1 MKIGILTLHDS
12 PNYGAVL
19 QAYAMR
25 AYLTGLGHKA
35 FVIDRRRDPGN
46 APLRTPPAERG
57 AMRLLGL
64 FKVDAR
70 NGAREYARRCERT
83 LAFERDRI
91 GMSPYHFH
99 GWKDAPSDLGLDLVL
114 VGSDQV
120 WNANNL
126 DPADY
131 LLKDVPGNPPGIAY
145 AASVGMP
152 EFPADR
158 LEDFRTGFARFA
170 AIGVRE
176 REAAEMVRSLGFAA
190 EHVVDP
196 VLLAG
201 RDVWASVLADGA
213 SPADATPRTFA
224 YFLAEDVPAML
235 PELADFAARTGR
247 RVDLFVD
254 WFVRRSPHG
263 IGGWMKNGRFWRKW
277 RRRGID
283 FRLCAG
289 PEEFV
294 RSIAAAAAVVSN
306 SYHALMFSLVFGRE
320 VRIVLPTHP
329 VRRKMN
335 ARLCEFEGA
344 LTEGPLVAE
353 KLSDALR
360 SLGSGEHVAI
370 RTDALAARV
379 AASDRWLTAAISA
392 ARTGGAR
399 TA

>member
-25 AYLTGLGHKA
+25 AWLTGLGHEA

-46 APLRTPPAERG
+46 APLRTPPPERDSV
-57 AMRLLGL
+57 RLFGL
-64 FKVDAR
+64 FKADAR
-70 NGAREYARRCERT
+70 NGAGEYARRCART

-91 GMSPYHFH
+91 GMSAYHFH
-99 GWKDAPSDLGLDLVL
+99 AWKDAPRELGLDLIL

-145 AASVGMP
+145 AASIGMS
-152 EFPADR
+152 EFPVDKV
-158 LEDFRTGFARFA
+158 EEFRTGFARFA

-176 REAAEMVRSLGFAA
+176 REAAEMVRSLGYAA

-201 RDVWASVLADGA
+201 RDVWKDVLEGDADG
-213 SPADATPRTFA
+213 TPRTFA

-235 PELADFAARTGR
+235 PELADFAAKTGR
-247 RVDLFVD
+247 RVELFVD
-254 WFVRRSPHG
+254 WFVRRAPHG
-263 IGGWMKNGRFWRKW
+263 FGGWMKNGKFWEKW

-283 FRLCAG
+283 FRLDAG

-294 RSIAAAAAVVSN
+294 RSIAAAEAVVSN

-335 ARLCEFEGA
+335 ARLREFEGT

-353 KLSDALR
+353 KLFDALR
-360 SLGSGEHVAI
+360 SLASGGRVAV
-370 RTDALAARV
+370 RADALAARV
-379 AASDRWLTAAISA
+379 DVSRAWLSNAL
-392 ARTGGAR
+392 GALGK
-399 TA
+399 

>member
-25 AYLTGLGHKA
+25 AYLTGLGHEA

-46 APLRTPPAERG
+46 VPLRTPPPERDFV
-57 AMRLLGL
+57 RILGL

-83 LAFERDRI
+83 LAFGRDWI
-91 GMSPYHFH
+91 GMSAYHFH
-99 GWKDAPSDLGLDLVL
+99 DWKDAPRDLGLELVL

-145 AASVGMP
+145 AASIGMP
-152 EFPADR
+152 ELPVDR
-158 LEDFRTGFARFA
+158 VGEFRAGFARFA

-176 REAAEMVRSLGFAA
+176 REAVETVRSLGFAA

-201 RDVWASVLADGA
+201 RGVWKPVLESGTGQTDE
-213 SPADATPRTFA
+213 TPRVFA
-224 YFLAEDVPAML
+224 YFLAENVEAML
-235 PELADFAARTGR
+235 PELAEFATKTGR
-247 RVDLFVD
+247 RIDLFVD
-254 WFVRRSPHG
+254 WYVRRAPHG
-263 IGGWMKNGRFWRKW
+263 IGGWMKNGKFWRKW
-277 RRRGID
+277 RNRGID
-283 FRLCAG
+283 FRLDAG

-294 RSIAAAAAVVSN
+294 RSIALADSVVSN
-306 SYHALMFSLVFGRE
+306 SYHALMFTLLFGRE
-320 VRIVLPTHP
+320 ARIVLPTHP
-329 VRRKMN
+329 VRRAMN
-335 ARLCEFEGA
+335 ARLREFEGT
-344 LTEGPLVAE
+344 LTDGPLIADT
-353 KLSDALR
+353 LSAALA
-360 SLGSGEHVAI
+360 SLAAGERVTV
-370 RTDALAARV
+370 RTDALFRRADASRV
-379 AASDRWLTAAISA
+379 WFSNALETI
-392 ARTGGAR
+392 GK
-399 TA
+399 

>member
-25 AYLTGLGHKA
+25 AWLTGLGHEA
-35 FVIDRRRDPGN
+35 FVIDRRRDIGN
-46 APLRTPPAERG
+46 APLRTPPPERESV
-57 AMRLLGL
+57 RLFGF
-64 FKVDAR
+64 FKADAR

-99 GWKDAPSDLGLDLVL
+99 DWKDAPRELGLDLIL

-152 EFPADR
+152 EFPAER
-158 LEDFRTGFARFA
+158 QEVFRDGFARFA

-176 REAAEMVRSLGFAA
+176 REAVEMVRALGFAA

-201 RDVWASVLADGA
+201 RHVWKDVLKGYADG
-213 SPADATPRTFA
+213 TPRTVA

-235 PELADFAARTGR
+235 PELTDFAVTTGR
-247 RVDLFVD
+247 RVELFVD
-254 WFVRRSPHG
+254 WFVRRAPHG
-263 IGGWMKNGRFWRKW
+263 FGGWMKNGKFWEKW

-283 FRLCAG
+283 FRLDAG

-294 RSIAAAAAVVSN
+294 RSIAAAEAVVSN

-335 ARLCEFEGA
+335 ARLREFEGT

-353 KLSDALR
+353 KLFDALR
-360 SLGSGEHVAI
+360 SLASGGRVAV
-370 RTDALAARV
+370 RADALAARV
-379 AASDRWLTAAISA
+379 DVSRAWLSNAL
-392 ARTGGAR
+392 GALGK
-399 TA
+399 

>member
-1 MKIGILTLHDS
+1 MRIGILTLHDS

-19 QAYAMR
+19 QAYALR
-25 AYLTGLGHKA
+25 AYLTGLGHEA

-46 APLRTPPAERG
+46 APLRTPPAERDSV
-57 AMRLLGL
+57 RLFGL

-70 NGAREYARRCERT
+70 NGASEYARRCART
-83 LAFERDRI
+83 LLFERDRI

-99 GWKDAPSDLGLDLVL
+99 AWKDAPRELGLDLVL

-145 AASVGMP
+145 AASIGMP
-152 EFPADR
+152 ELPADR
-158 LEDFRTGFARFA
+158 VGEFRAGFARFA
-170 AIGVRE
+170 VIGVRE
-176 REAAEMVRSLGFAA
+176 REAAEMVRALGFTA

-201 RDVWASVLADGA
+201 REVWKGLMADDTAHAPVDG
-213 SPADATPRTFA
+213 TPRTFA
-224 YFLAEDVPAML
+224 YFLAEDVEGML
-235 PELADFAARTGR
+235 PELADFAAKTGR
-247 RVDLFVD
+247 RIDLFVD
-254 WFVRRSPHG
+254 WYARRAPHG
-263 IGGWMKNGRFWRKW
+263 TGGWMKNGRFWKKW
-277 RRRGID
+277 RERGVD
-283 FRLCAG
+283 FRLDAG

-294 RSIAAAAAVVSN
+294 RSITAAIAVISN

-335 ARLCEFEGA
+335 ARLREFEGV
-344 LTEGPLVAE
+344 LTEGPLIADT
-353 KLSDALR
+353 LSAALA
-360 SLGSGEHVAI
+360 SLAAGERVTV
-370 RTDALAARV
+370 RTDALSARV
-379 AASDRWLTAAISA
+379 DASRIWLANALEA
-392 ARTGGAR
+392 LEK
-399 TA
+399 

>member
-1 MKIGILTLHDS
+1 MRIGILTLHDS

-25 AYLTGLGHKA
+25 AYLAGLGHEA

-46 APLRTPPAERG
+46 ASLRTPPPGRDFV
-57 AMRLLGL
+57 RLLGL
-64 FKVDAR
+64 FRVDAR
-70 NGAREYARRCERT
+70 NGAREHARRCERT

-99 GWKDAPSDLGLDLVL
+99 DWKDAPSDLGLDLVL

-131 LLKDVPGNPPGIAY
+131 LLKGVPGNPPGIAY
-145 AASVGMP
+145 AASIGMP
-152 EFPADR
+152 EIPADKVG
-158 LEDFRTGFARFA
+158 EFRAGFARFA

-201 RDVWASVLADGA
+201 RGAWEDVLATGADG
-213 SPADATPRTFA
+213 TPRTFA
-224 YFLAEDVPAML
+224 YFLAEDIPAML
-235 PELADFAARTGR
+235 PELADFAAKTGR

-254 WFVRRSPHG
+254 WFVRRAPHG
-263 IGGWMKNGRFWRKW
+263 VGGWLKNGKFWRTW
-277 RRRGID
+277 RQRGID
-283 FRLCAG
+283 FRLDAG

-294 RSIAAAAAVVSN
+294 RSIAAAEAVVSN

-335 ARLCEFEGA
+335 ARLREFEELLEEGA
-344 LTEGPLVAE
+344 LVC
-353 KLSDALR
+353 D
-360 SLGSGEHVAI
+360 SLGAALTSFESNARTVI
-370 RTDALAARV
+370 RTEILSSRI
-379 AASDRWLTAAISA
+379 ASSRAWL
-392 ARTGGAR
+392 ARTLEER
-399 TA
+399 WT

>member
-1 MKIGILTLHDS
+1 MRIGILTLHDS

-25 AYLTGLGHKA
+25 AYLTGLGHEA
-35 FVIDRRRDPGN
+35 FVIDRRRDSGN
-46 APLRTPPAERG
+46 APLRTPPVERDSV
-57 AMRLLGL
+57 RLFGL

-70 NGAREYARRCERT
+70 NGASEYARRCART
-83 LAFERDRI
+83 LSFERDRI

-99 GWKDAPSDLGLDLVL
+99 AWKDAPRELGLDLVL

-145 AASVGMP
+145 AASIGMP
-152 EFPADR
+152 ELPADR
-158 LEDFRTGFARFA
+158 VGEFRAGFARFA

-176 REAAEMVRSLGFAA
+176 REAAEMVRALGFTA

-201 RDVWASVLADGA
+201 REVWKGLMADDTAHAPVDG
-213 SPADATPRTFA
+213 TPRTFA
-224 YFLAEDVPAML
+224 YFLAEDVEGML
-235 PELADFAARTGR
+235 PELADFAAKTGR
-247 RVDLFVD
+247 RIGLFVD
-254 WFVRRSPHG
+254 WYAWRAPHG
-263 IGGWMKNGRFWRKW
+263 IGGWMKNGKFWKKW
-277 RRRGID
+277 RERGID
-283 FRLCAG
+283 FRLDAG

-294 RSIAAAAAVVSN
+294 RSITAATAVISN

-335 ARLCEFEGA
+335 ARLREFEGV
-344 LTEGPLVAE
+344 LTEGPLIADT
-353 KLSDALR
+353 LSAALA
-360 SLGSGEHVAI
+360 SLAAGERVTV
-370 RTDALAARV
+370 RTDALSARV
-379 AASDRWLTAAISA
+379 DASRIWLATALEALEK
-392 ARTGGAR
+392 
-399 TA
+399 

>member
-1 MKIGILTLHDS
+1 MRIGILTLHDS

-25 AYLTGLGHKA
+25 AYLTGLGHEA

-46 APLRTPPAERG
+46 APLRTPPPERDFV
-57 AMRLLGL
+57 RLFGL
-64 FKVDAR
+64 FKADAR

-99 GWKDAPSDLGLDLVL
+99 DWKDAPSDLGLDLVL

-131 LLKDVPGNPPGIAY
+131 LLRDVPGNPPGIAY

-152 EFPADR
+152 EFPAER
-158 LEDFRTGFARFA
+158 LETFRDGFARFA

-176 REAAEMVRSLGFAA
+176 REAAEMVRAFGFAA

-201 RDVWASVLADGA
+201 RAVWKDVLAG
-213 SPADATPRTFA
+213 DAGGTPRTFA

-235 PELADFAARTGR
+235 PELADFAAKTGR
-247 RVDLFVD
+247 RVELFVD
-254 WFVRRSPHG
+254 WFVRRAPHG
-263 IGGWMKNGRFWRKW
+263 VGGWMKNGKFWAKW

-283 FRLCAG
+283 FRLDAG

-294 RSIAAAAAVVSN
+294 RSIAAAKAVASN

-335 ARLCEFEGA
+335 ARLREFEGT

-360 SLGSGEHVAI
+360 SLASGEHVAI
-370 RTDALAARV
+370 RAEALAARV
-379 AASDRWLTAAISA
+379 AASDRWLKAAISA

>member
-1 MKIGILTLHDS
+1 MRIGILTLHDS

-25 AYLTGLGHKA
+25 AYLTGLGHEA
-35 FVIDRRRDPGN
+35 FVIDRRRDSRN
-46 APLRTPPAERG
+46 APLRTPSAERDSI
-57 AMRLLGL
+57 RLLGL

-99 GWKDAPSDLGLDLVL
+99 GWKDAPSDLGLDLVV

-131 LLKDVPGNPPGIAY
+131 LLNGVPGNPPGIAY

-152 EFPADR
+152 EIPADR
-158 LEDFRTGFARFA
+158 LEAFRTGFARFA

-176 REAAEMVRSLGFAA
+176 RETVEMVRSLGFTA

-201 RDVWASVLADGA
+201 RDVWKDVLA
-213 SPADATPRTFA
+213 ADAAEAPRTFA
-224 YFLAEDVPAML
+224 YFLAEDIPAML

-254 WFVRRSPHG
+254 WFVRRAPHG
-263 IGGWMKNGRFWRKW
+263 VSGWMKNGRFWREW
-277 RRRGID
+277 RQRGID
-283 FRLCAG
+283 FRLNAG

-294 RSIAAAAAVVSN
+294 RSISAAEAVVSN

-335 ARLCEFEGA
+335 ARLCEFKELLEG
-344 LTEGPLVAE
+344 GMLVC
-353 KLSDALR
+353 D
-360 SLGSGEHVAI
+360 SLGAALASFESNTRTVIRSEILASRIAFSRAWLACALEGI
-370 RTDALAARV
+370 RT
-379 AASDRWLTAAISA
+379 
-392 ARTGGAR
+392 
-399 TA
+399 

>member
-1 MKIGILTLHDS
+1 MRIGILTLHDS

-25 AYLTGLGHKA
+25 AYLAGLGHEA

-57 AMRLLGL
+57 EIRLLGL

-213 SPADATPRTFA
+213 RPTDATPRTFA

-235 PELADFAARTGR
+235 PELADFAAKTGR

-254 WFVRRSPHG
+254 WFVRRAPRG
-263 IGGWMKNGRFWRKW
+263 IGGWIRNGRFWEKW
-277 RRRGID
+277 RDRGLD
-283 FRLCAG
+283 FRLDAG

-294 RSIAAAAAVVSN
+294 RSIAAAETVVSN

-335 ARLCEFEGA
+335 ARLREFEGT

-353 KLSDALR
+353 KLAEALR
-360 SLGSGEHVAI
+360 SLCSGEHVTI
-370 RTDALAARV
+370 RTEALASRV
-379 AASDRWLTAAISA
+379 AASDRWLKAAISA
-392 ARTGGAR
+392 TRTGGAR

>member
-25 AYLTGLGHKA
+25 AHLAARGHEA
-35 FVIDRRRDPGN
+35 FVIDRRRDSGN
-46 APLRTPPAERG
+46 APLRTPPPERDHV
-57 AMRLLGL
+57 RLLGL
-64 FKVDAR
+64 LKADAQ
-70 NGAREYARRCERT
+70 NGAREHARRCART
-83 LAFERDRI
+83 LAFERNRI

-99 GWKDAPSDLGLDLVL
+99 AWKDAPPELGLDLVL

-120 WNANNL
+120 WNANNH
-126 DPADY
+126 DPTDY

-145 AASVGMP
+145 AASIGMP
-152 EFPADR
+152 EFPADKLAAYR
-158 LEDFRTGFARFA
+158 DGFARFA

-201 RDVWASVLADGA
+201 RDVWKPVLATG
-213 SPADATPRTFA
+213 ADAAGETPRTFA
-224 YFLAEDVPAML
+224 YFLAEDVSALL
-235 PELADFAARTGR
+235 PQLAEHAAKTGR

-254 WFVRRSPHG
+254 WFVRRAPRG
-263 IGGWMKNGRFWRKW
+263 IGGWMKNRKFWKTW
-277 RRRGID
+277 RARGVD
-283 FRLCAG
+283 FRLEAG

-294 RSIAAAAAVVSN
+294 RSIVTADAVVSN

-335 ARLCEFEGA
+335 ARLREFAGT
-344 LTEGPLVAE
+344 LTEGPLVAAD
-353 KLSDALR
+353 LSVALR
-360 SLGSGEHVAI
+360 SLAAGERV
-370 RTDALAARV
+370 RVRSDELAARA
-379 AASDRWLTAAISA
+379 AASSRWLEAAMSA
-392 ARTGGAR
+392 VR
-399 TA
+399 

>member
-1 MKIGILTLHDS
+1 MRIGILTLHDS

-19 QAYAMR
+19 QAYSMR
-25 AYLTGLGHKA
+25 SYLTGLGHEA
-35 FVIDRRRDPGN
+35 FVIDRRRDIGN
-46 APLRTPPAERG
+46 APLRTPPPERDSV
-57 AMRLLGL
+57 RLLGL
-64 FKVDAR
+64 FKADAR

-99 GWKDAPSDLGLDLVL
+99 DWEDAPSDLGLDLVL

-145 AASVGMP
+145 AASIGMP
-152 EFPADR
+152 SFPADK

-201 RDVWASVLADGA
+201 RDVWKDVLTGDVDG
-213 SPADATPRTFA
+213 TPRTFA

-235 PELADFAARTGR
+235 PELADFAAKTGH
-247 RVDLFVD
+247 RVDLFVE
-254 WFVRRSPHG
+254 WFVRRAPHG
-263 IGGWMKNGRFWRKW
+263 VGGWVKNGKFWEKW
-277 RRRGID
+277 RRRGVD
-283 FRLCAG
+283 FRLDAG

-294 RSIAAAAAVVSN
+294 RAIATAEAVVSN

-335 ARLCEFEGA
+335 ARLREFEGT

-360 SLGSGEHVAI
+360 SLTSGERVAI
-370 RTDALAARV
+370 RTEALAARV
-379 AASDRWLTAAISA
+379 AASDRWLKAAISA
-392 ARTGGAR
+392 A
-399 TA
+399 

>member
-1 MKIGILTLHDS
+1 MRIGILTLHDS

-19 QAYAMR
+19 QAYALR
-25 AYLTGLGHKA
+25 AYLTGLGHEA

-46 APLRTPPAERG
+46 APLRTPPAERDSV
-57 AMRLLGL
+57 RLFGL

-70 NGAREYARRCERT
+70 NGASEYARRCART
-83 LAFERDRI
+83 LLFERDRI

-99 GWKDAPSDLGLDLVL
+99 AWKDAPRELGLDLVL

-145 AASVGMP
+145 AASIGMP
-152 EFPADR
+152 ELPADR
-158 LEDFRTGFARFA
+158 VGEFRAGFARFA

-176 REAAEMVRSLGFAA
+176 REAAEMVRALGFTA

-201 RDVWASVLADGA
+201 REVWKGLMADDTAHAPVDG
-213 SPADATPRTFA
+213 TPRTFA
-224 YFLAEDVPAML
+224 YFLAEDVEGML
-235 PELADFAARTGR
+235 PELADFAAKTGR
-247 RVDLFVD
+247 RIDLFVD
-254 WFVRRSPHG
+254 WYARRAPHG
-263 IGGWMKNGRFWRKW
+263 TGGWMKNGRFWKKW
-277 RRRGID
+277 RERGVD
-283 FRLCAG
+283 FRLDAG

-294 RSIAAAAAVVSN
+294 RSITAATAVISN

-335 ARLCEFEGA
+335 ARLREFEGV
-344 LTEGPLVAE
+344 LTEGPLIADT
-353 KLSDALR
+353 LSAALA
-360 SLGSGEHVAI
+360 SLAAGERVTV
-370 RTDALAARV
+370 RTDALSARV
-379 AASDRWLTAAISA
+379 DASRIWLANALEA
-392 ARTGGAR
+392 LEK
-399 TA
+399 

>member
-1 MKIGILTLHDS
+1 MKVGILTLRDS

-25 AYLTGLGHKA
+25 AWLTGLGHEA

-46 APLRTPPAERG
+46 APLRTPPPERDSV
-57 AMRLLGL
+57 RLLGL
-64 FKVDAR
+64 FKADAR
-70 NGAREYARRCERT
+70 NGAGEYARRCART

-91 GMSPYHFH
+91 GMSAYHFH
-99 GWKDAPSDLGLDLVL
+99 AWKDAPRELGLDLIL

-145 AASVGMP
+145 AASIGMP
-152 EFPADR
+152 AFPADKV
-158 LEDFRTGFARFA
+158 EEFRAGFARFA

-176 REAAEMVRSLGFAA
+176 REAVEMVRALGFAA

-201 RDVWASVLADGA
+201 RHVWKDVLKGYADG
-213 SPADATPRTFA
+213 TPRTFA
-224 YFLAEDVPAML
+224 YFLAENVEAML
-235 PELADFAARTGR
+235 PELAEFATKTGR
-247 RVDLFVD
+247 RIDLFVD
-254 WFVRRSPHG
+254 WYVRRAPHG

-277 RRRGID
+277 RNRGID
-283 FRLCAG
+283 FRLDAG

-294 RSIAAAAAVVSN
+294 RSIAVSEAVVSN

-329 VRRKMN
+329 IRRKMN
-335 ARLCEFEGA
+335 ARLREFEGV
-344 LTEGPLVAE
+344 LTEGPLIADT
-353 KLSDALR
+353 LSAALA
-360 SLGSGEHVAI
+360 SLAAGERVTV
-370 RTDALAARV
+370 RTDALSARV
-379 AASDRWLTAAISA
+379 DASRIWLANALEA
-392 ARTGGAR
+392 LEK
-399 TA
+399 

>member
-25 AYLTGLGHKA
+25 AWLTGLGHEA
-35 FVIDRRRDPGN
+35 FVIDRRRDRGN
-46 APLRTPPAERG
+46 APLRTPPPERDSV
-57 AMRLLGL
+57 RLLGL
-64 FKVDAR
+64 FRTDAR
-70 NGAREYARRCERT
+70 NGAGEYARRCART

-91 GMSPYHFH
+91 GMSAYHFH
-99 GWKDAPSDLGLDLVL
+99 AWKDAPRELGLDLVL

-145 AASVGMP
+145 AASIGMP
-152 EFPADR
+152 EFPVDKV
-158 LEDFRTGFARFA
+158 EVFRAGFARFA

-176 REAAEMVRSLGFAA
+176 REAAEMVHSLGFAA

-201 RDVWASVLADGA
+201 RTVWKDVLAGDADG
-213 SPADATPRTFA
+213 TPRTFA

-235 PELADFAARTGR
+235 PELADFAAKTGR
-247 RVDLFVD
+247 RVELFVD
-254 WFVRRSPHG
+254 WFVRRAPRG
-263 IGGWMKNGRFWRKW
+263 VGGWMKNGKFWAKW

-283 FRLCAG
+283 FRLDAG

-294 RSIAAAAAVVSN
+294 RSIAAAEAVVSN

-335 ARLCEFEGA
+335 ARLWEFEGT

-360 SLGSGEHVAI
+360 SLVSGEHVAI
-370 RTDALAARV
+370 RTEALAARV
-379 AASDRWLTAAISA
+379 AASDRWLKAAISA

>member
-1 MKIGILTLHDS
+1 MRIGILTLHDS

-25 AYLTGLGHKA
+25 SYLAGLGHEA

-46 APLRTPPAERG
+46 APLRTPPAERDDI
-57 AMRLLGL
+57 RLLRL
-64 FKVDAR
+64 FRADAR
-70 NGAREYARRCERT
+70 NGAREYARRCART

-99 GWKDAPSDLGLDLVL
+99 DWKDAPGDLGLDLVL

-126 DPADY
+126 DPEDY

-158 LEDFRTGFARFA
+158 IGDFRTGFARFA

-201 RDVWASVLADGA
+201 RGVWRDVLAPGA
-213 SPADATPRTFA
+213 GGAPRTFA
-224 YFLAEDVPAML
+224 YFLAEDIPVML
-235 PELADFAARTGR
+235 PELADFAEKSGR

-254 WFVRRSPHG
+254 WFVRRAPRG
-263 IGGWMKNGRFWRKW
+263 VGGWLKNGKFWRKW
-277 RRRGID
+277 RQRGID
-283 FRLCAG
+283 FRLDAG

-294 RSIAAAAAVVSN
+294 RSIAAAEAVVSN

-335 ARLCEFEGA
+335 ARLREFEELLEEGA
-344 LTEGPLVAE
+344 LVC
-353 KLSDALR
+353 D
-360 SLGSGEHVAI
+360 SLGA
-370 RTDALAARV
+370 ALASFESNARTVIRPEMLASRIASSRAWLARV
-379 AASDRWLTAAISA
+379 LEER
-392 ARTGGAR
+392 RT
-399 TA
+399 

>member
-25 AYLTGLGHKA
+25 AWLTDRGHEA

-46 APLRTPPAERG
+46 APLRTPPAERDF
-57 AMRLLGL
+57 ARLLGL

-99 GWKDAPSDLGLDLVL
+99 DWEDAPRDLGLDLVL

-131 LLKDVPGNPPGIAY
+131 LLRDVPGSPPGIVY

-158 LEDFRTGFARFA
+158 LEDFRAGFARFA

-201 RDVWASVLADGA
+201 RDVWTPVLADGA
-213 SPADATPRTFA
+213 NRADATPRTFA
-224 YFLAEDVPAML
+224 YFLAEDFESML
-235 PELADFAARTGR
+235 PALADFAARTGR

-254 WFVRRSPHG
+254 WYVRRAPHG
-263 IGGWMKNGRFWRKW
+263 IGGWMRNGRFWKKW
-277 RRRGID
+277 RDRGID
-283 FRLCAG
+283 FRLDAG

-294 RSIAAAAAVVSN
+294 RSIAAADAVVSN
-306 SYHALMFSLVFGRE
+306 SYHALMFSIVFGKD
-320 VRIVLPTHP
+320 VRIVRPTHP
-329 VRRKMN
+329 VRRQMD
-335 ARLCEFEGA
+335 ARMLEFETL
-344 LTEGPLVAE
+344 LTSGKLVY
-353 KLSDALR
+353 DDLR
-360 SLGSGEHVAI
+360 SALGVREPSAPVVF
-370 RTDALAARV
+370 RTDALQTRIAFSRNWL
-379 AASDRWLTAAISA
+379 ASALEGCR
-392 ARTGGAR
+392 
-399 TA
+399 

>member
-25 AYLTGLGHKA
+25 SYLTGRGHEA

-46 APLRTPPAERG
+46 VPLRTPPAERDSV
-57 AMRLLGL
+57 RLFGL
-64 FKVDAR
+64 FKADAR
-70 NGAREYARRCERT
+70 NGVCEYARRCART

-91 GMSPYHFH
+91 GMSAYHFH
-99 GWKDAPSDLGLDLVL
+99 DWQDAPRDLGLDLVL

-131 LLKDVPGNPPGIAY
+131 LLKDIPGNPPGIAY
-145 AASVGMP
+145 AASIGMP
-152 EFPADR
+152 EIPA
-158 LEDFRTGFARFA
+158 EKVGEFRAGFARFA

-176 REAAEMVRSLGFAA
+176 REAAETVRALGFAA

-201 RDVWASVLADGA
+201 WDVWKDLLA
-213 SPADATPRTFA
+213 ADAAHVGGTPRTFA
-224 YFLAEDVPAML
+224 YFLAEDVEAML
-235 PELADFAARTGR
+235 PELADFAAKTGC
-247 RVDLFVD
+247 RVELFVD
-254 WFVRRSPHG
+254 WFVRRTPHG
-263 IGGWMKNGRFWRKW
+263 VGGWIRNGKFWKAW

-283 FRLCAG
+283 FRLDAG

-294 RSIAAAAAVVSN
+294 RAIAAAKAVVSN
-306 SYHALMFSLVFGRE
+306 SYHALMFSLVFGKE

-335 ARLCEFEGA
+335 ARLREFEGT
-344 LTEGPLVAE
+344 LTEGPLLAD
-353 KLSDALR
+353 KLSDALK
-360 SLGSGEHVAI
+360 SIASGERVRI
-370 RTDALAARV
+370 RDEALASRISSSA
-379 AASDRWLTAAISA
+379 RWLDAAISA
-392 ARTGGAR
+392 VRVTRT
-399 TA
+399 

>member
-25 AYLTGLGHKA
+25 AYLTGLGHEA
-35 FVIDRRRDPGN
+35 FVIDRRRDIGN
-46 APLRTPPAERG
+46 APLRTPPPERDFV
-57 AMRLLGL
+57 RILGL

-99 GWKDAPSDLGLDLVL
+99 DWRDAPSDLGLDLVL

-126 DPADY
+126 NPADY

-152 EFPADR
+152 EFPADKQ
-158 LEDFRTGFARFA
+158 EDFRTGFARFA

-201 RDVWASVLADGA
+201 RDVWKDVLTEAPGG
-213 SPADATPRTFA
+213 TPRTFA

-235 PELADFAARTGR
+235 PELADFARKTGR

-254 WFVRRSPHG
+254 WFVRRAPHG
-263 IGGWMKNGRFWRKW
+263 VGGWMKNGKFWAKW

-283 FRLCAG
+283 FRLGAG

-294 RSIAAAAAVVSN
+294 RAIATAEAVVSN

-335 ARLCEFEGA
+335 ARLREFEGT

-353 KLSDALR
+353 KLSEALR

-370 RTDALAARV
+370 KAEALAARV
-379 AASDRWLTAAISA
+379 AASDRWLGAAISA
-392 ARTGGAR
+392 A
-399 TA
+399 

>member
-1 MKIGILTLHDS
+1 MRIGILTLHDS

-25 AYLTGLGHKA
+25 AYLAGLGHEA

-46 APLRTPPAERG
+46 APLRTPPAERDG
-57 AMRLLGL
+57 VRLLGL
-64 FKVDAR
+64 IKVDAR

-145 AASVGMP
+145 AASIGMP
-152 EFPADR
+152 SFPADK

-201 RDVWASVLADGA
+201 RDVWKDVLTED
-213 SPADATPRTFA
+213 PDETPRTFA

-254 WFVRRSPHG
+254 WFVRRAPHG
-263 IGGWMKNGRFWRKW
+263 IGGWMKNGRFWAEW

-283 FRLCAG
+283 FRLDAG

-294 RSIAAAAAVVSN
+294 RSIASAEAVVSN

-335 ARLCEFEGA
+335 ARLREFEGA
-344 LTEGPLVAE
+344 LTEGPLVAG

-360 SLGSGEHVAI
+360 SLGSGESVAI
-370 RTDALAARV
+370 RTGALASRV
-379 AASDRWLTAAISA
+379 AASDRWLTEAISA

>member
-1 MKIGILTLHDS
+1 MRIGILTLHDS

-25 AYLTGLGHKA
+25 AWLTGLGHEA
-35 FVIDRRRDPGN
+35 FVIDRRRDSGN
-46 APLRTPPAERG
+46 APLRTPPPERDFV
-57 AMRLLGL
+57 RLLGL
-64 FKVDAR
+64 FRADAR
-70 NGAREYARRCERT
+70 NGAGEYARRCART
-83 LAFERDRI
+83 LAFGRDRI
-91 GMSPYHFH
+91 GMSAYHFH
-99 GWKDAPSDLGLDLVL
+99 AWKDAPRKLGLDIIL

-131 LLKDVPGNPPGIAY
+131 LLKDVPGDPPGVAY
-145 AASVGMP
+145 AASIGMP
-152 EFPADR
+152 EFPADK
-158 LEDFRTGFARFA
+158 LEDFRAGFARFA

-176 REAAEMVRSLGFAA
+176 REAAEMVRSLGFTA

-201 RDVWASVLADGA
+201 RTVWKDVLAGDADG
-213 SPADATPRTFA
+213 TPRTFA

-235 PELADFAARTGR
+235 PELADFAAKTGR
-247 RVDLFVD
+247 RVELFVD
-254 WFVRRSPHG
+254 WFVRRAPRG
-263 IGGWMKNGRFWRKW
+263 VGGWMKNGKFWAKW

-283 FRLCAG
+283 FRLDAG

-335 ARLCEFEGA
+335 ARLREFEGT

-353 KLSDALR
+353 KLSEALR
-360 SLGSGEHVAI
+360 SLASGEHVAI
-370 RTDALAARV
+370 RTEALAARV
-379 AASDRWLTAAISA
+379 AASDRWLKAALAKIL
-392 ARTGGAR
+392 
-399 TA
+399 

>member
-25 AYLTGLGHKA
+25 AWLTDRGHEA

-46 APLRTPPAERG
+46 APLRTPPAERDF
-57 AMRLLGL
+57 ARLLGL

-91 GMSPYHFH
+91 GMSAYHFH
-99 GWKDAPSDLGLDLVL
+99 DWADAPQDLGLDLII

-131 LLKDVPGNPPGIAY
+131 LLKGVPGNPPGIAY
-145 AASVGMP
+145 AASIGMP
-152 EFPADR
+152 AFHADR
-158 LEDFRTGFARFA
+158 LETFRTGFARFA

-201 RDVWASVLADGA
+201 RDVWTPVLADGA
-213 SPADATPRTFA
+213 NRADATPRTFA
-224 YFLAEDVPAML
+224 YFLAEDFESML
-235 PELADFAARTGR
+235 PALADFAARTGR

-254 WFVRRSPHG
+254 WYVRRAPHG
-263 IGGWMKNGRFWRKW
+263 IGGWMRNGRFWKKW
-277 RRRGID
+277 RDRGID
-283 FRLCAG
+283 FRLDAG

-294 RSIAAAAAVVSN
+294 RSIAAADAVVSN
-306 SYHALMFSLVFGRE
+306 SYHALMFSIVFGKD
-320 VRIVLPTHP
+320 VRIVRPTHP
-329 VRRKMN
+329 VRRQMD
-335 ARLCEFEGA
+335 ARMLEFESLLSSGK
-344 LTEGPLVAE
+344 LVY
-353 KLSDALR
+353 DDLR
-360 SLGSGEHVAI
+360 SALGVREPSAPVVF
-370 RTDALAARV
+370 RTEALQSRIAFSRSWL
-379 AASDRWLTAAISA
+379 ASALEGCR
-392 ARTGGAR
+392 
-399 TA
+399 

>member
-1 MKIGILTLHDS
+1 MRIGILTLHDS

-25 AYLTGLGHKA
+25 AYLTGLGHEA

-46 APLRTPPAERG
+46 APLRTPPAERDG
-57 AMRLLGL
+57 VRLLGL
-64 FKVDAR
+64 IKADAR

-83 LAFERDRI
+83 LEFERDRI

-99 GWKDAPSDLGLDLVL
+99 DWKDAPRELGLDLIL

-126 DPADY
+126 NPADY

-152 EFPADR
+152 EFPAES
-158 LEDFRTGFARFA
+158 LEVFRDGFARFA

-201 RDVWASVLADGA
+201 RDVWKDVLTED
-213 SPADATPRTFA
+213 PDETPRTFA

-235 PELADFAARTGR
+235 PELADFAAKTGR
-247 RVDLFVD
+247 RVALFVD
-254 WFVRRSPHG
+254 WFVRRAPHG
-263 IGGWMKNGRFWRKW
+263 VGGWMKNGRFWEKW

-283 FRLCAG
+283 FRLDAG

-294 RSIAAAAAVVSN
+294 RAIASAEAVVSN

-335 ARLCEFEGA
+335 ARLREFEGT
-344 LTEGPLVAE
+344 LTEGPLIAE
-353 KLSDALR
+353 RLSEALR
-360 SLGSGEHVAI
+360 SMASGEHVAI
-370 RTDALAARV
+370 KAEALAPHV
-379 AASDRWLTAAISA
+379 AASDRWLKSAISA
-392 ARTGGAR
+392 ALTGGAR

>member
-1 MKIGILTLHDS
+1 MRIGILTLHDS

-25 AYLTGLGHKA
+25 AWLTGLGHEA
-35 FVIDRRRDPGN
+35 FVIDRRRDIGN
-46 APLRTPPAERG
+46 APLRTPPPERDSV
-57 AMRLLGL
+57 RLFGF
-64 FKVDAR
+64 FKADAR

-83 LAFERDRI
+83 QAFERDRI

-99 GWKDAPSDLGLDLVL
+99 DWKDAPSDLGLDLIL

-126 DPADY
+126 NPADY

-152 EFPADR
+152 SFPADK

-176 REAAEMVRSLGFAA
+176 REAAEMVQSLGFAA

-201 RDVWASVLADGA
+201 RDVWKDVLTED
-213 SPADATPRTFA
+213 PDETPRTFA

-235 PELADFAARTGR
+235 PELADFAAKTGR
-247 RVDLFVD
+247 RVALFVD
-254 WFVRRSPHG
+254 WFVRRAPHG
-263 IGGWMKNGRFWRKW
+263 VGGWMKNGRFWEKW

-283 FRLCAG
+283 FRLDAG

-294 RSIAAAAAVVSN
+294 RSIASAEAVVSN

-335 ARLCEFEGA
+335 ARLREFEGT
-344 LTEGPLVAE
+344 LTEGPLTAE
-353 KLSDALR
+353 KLSEALR
-360 SLGSGEHVAI
+360 SMASGEHVAI
-370 RTDALAARV
+370 KAEALAARV
-379 AASDRWLTAAISA
+379 AASDRWLKAAISA

>member
-1 MKIGILTLHDS
+1 MRIGILTLHDS

-25 AYLTGLGHKA
+25 AYLTGLGHEA

-46 APLRTPPAERG
+46 VQLRTPPAERDSV
-57 AMRLLGL
+57 RLFGL

-70 NGAREYARRCERT
+70 NGASEYARRCART
-83 LAFERDRI
+83 LSFERDRI

-99 GWKDAPSDLGLDLVL
+99 TWKDAPRELGLDLVL

-131 LLKDVPGNPPGIAY
+131 LLKDVPGHPPGIAY
-145 AASVGMP
+145 AASIGMP
-152 EFPADR
+152 ELPADR
-158 LEDFRTGFARFA
+158 VGEFRAGFARFA

-176 REAAEMVRSLGFAA
+176 REAAEMVRALGFTA

-201 RDVWASVLADGA
+201 REVWKGLMADDTAHAPVDG
-213 SPADATPRTFA
+213 TPRTFA
-224 YFLAEDVPAML
+224 YFLAEDVEGML
-235 PELADFAARTGR
+235 PELADFAAKTGR
-247 RVDLFVD
+247 RIGLFVD
-254 WFVRRSPHG
+254 WYARRAPHG
-263 IGGWMKNGRFWRKW
+263 IGGWMKNGKFWKKW
-277 RRRGID
+277 RERGVD
-283 FRLCAG
+283 FRLDAG

-294 RSIAAAAAVVSN
+294 RSITAAEAVISN

-335 ARLCEFEGA
+335 ARLREFEGV
-344 LTEGPLVAE
+344 LTEGPLIADT
-353 KLSDALR
+353 LSAALA
-360 SLGSGEHVAI
+360 SLAAGERVTV
-370 RTDALAARV
+370 RTDALSARV
-379 AASDRWLTAAISA
+379 DAPRIWLANALEA
-392 ARTGGAR
+392 LEK
-399 TA
+399 

>member
-19 QAYAMR
+19 QAYSMR
-25 AYLTGLGHKA
+25 SYLTGLGHEA
-35 FVIDRRRDPGN
+35 FVIDRRRDIGN
-46 APLRTPPAERG
+46 APLRTPPPERDFV
-57 AMRLLGL
+57 RILGL

-99 GWKDAPSDLGLDLVL
+99 NWKDAPSDLGLDLVL

-126 DPADY
+126 NPADY
-131 LLKDVPGNPPGIAY
+131 LLKDVPGNQPGIAY

-152 EFPADR
+152 SFSADK

-176 REAAEMVRSLGFAA
+176 REAAEMVRALGFAA

-201 RDVWASVLADGA
+201 RGVWKDVLTED
-213 SPADATPRTFA
+213 PDETPRTFA

-235 PELADFAARTGR
+235 PELADFAAKTGR
-247 RVDLFVD
+247 RVALFVD
-254 WFVRRSPHG
+254 WFVRRAPHG
-263 IGGWMKNGRFWRKW
+263 VGGWMKNGKYWEKW

-283 FRLCAG
+283 FRLDAG

-294 RSIAAAAAVVSN
+294 RAIATAEVVVSN

-335 ARLCEFEGA
+335 ARLREFEGT

-360 SLGSGEHVAI
+360 SLASGEHVAI
-370 RTDALAARV
+370 KAEALASRV
-379 AASDRWLTAAISA
+379 AASDRWLKAAISA